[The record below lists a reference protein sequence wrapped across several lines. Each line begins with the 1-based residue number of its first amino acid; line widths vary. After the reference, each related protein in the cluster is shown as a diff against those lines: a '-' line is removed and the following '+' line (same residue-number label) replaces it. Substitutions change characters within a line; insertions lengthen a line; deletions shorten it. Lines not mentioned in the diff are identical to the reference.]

1 MLSRVGISLD
11 SDLLEKF
18 DEHID
23 AKGYDNRS
31 EAIRDLIR
39 ELLVKKEWQAADD
52 DEPRVAVVMLVY
64 NHDEHELGHQLMHE
78 QHDNHDVVVS
88 TMHVHMDRENCLELL
103 VLRGP
108 AKDVVD
114 VGNRLVSTRGVKLG
128 KLLLASTGEG
138 L

>member
-18 DEHID
+18 DEHIED
-23 AKGYDNRS
+23 KGYDNRS

-39 ELLVKKEWQAADD
+39 ELLVKREWESAGDT
-52 DEPRVAVVMLVY
+52 EPRVAVVMLVY

-78 QHDNHDVVVS
+78 QHDNHDIVVS
-88 TMHVHMDRENCLELL
+88 TMHVHMDRDNCLELL

-108 AKDVVD
+108 AKEVLAT
-114 VGNRLVSTRGVKLG
+114 GNRLVSTRGVKLG
-128 KLLLASTGEG
+128 KLILASTGEG